1 MKAIIASEW
10 LKARTVRSHW
20 VLLII
25 AMMFPLIIS
34 TLVGIFNPDPQFV
47 SYRDVVSIVAS
58 SGAFSLLLLSSL
70 WVINLTSEFTHGTIR
85 VTYAAVPARWKVIV
99 SKAAIGTLV
108 TTVVMTVLF
117 WLNFGLGAALLNS
130 RGATIIVDG
139 WFDHSF
145 KVFVALV
152 TFAIIVSWFGLG
164 LGVLIKNSP
173 VAIVVVLL
181 WPLIIENLIALAFA
195 LSGYESAWKWM
206 PYQTAF
212 QGIDGASG
220 FDSALSRPWG
230 HLYFAAFVIV
240 VGSIGVVVDRRRDA

>member
-25 AMMFPLIIS
+25 AMIFPLIIS
-34 TLVGIFNPDPQFV
+34 TLVGIFNPDPQYV
-47 SYRDVVSIVAS
+47 SYREVVSIVAS

-99 SKAAIGTLV
+99 SKAVIGTLV
-108 TTVVMTVLF
+108 TSSVMTVLF

-164 LGVLIKNSP
+164 LGVLHQELSVCDCRCLA
-173 VAIVVVLL
+173 VATHHREPDRTCLS
-181 WPLIIENLIALAFA
+181 IE
-195 LSGYESAWKWM
+195 W
-206 PYQTAF
+206 
-212 QGIDGASG
+212 
-220 FDSALSRPWG
+220 
-230 HLYFAAFVIV
+230 V
-240 VGSIGVVVDRRRDA
+240 

>member
-1 MKAIIASEW
+1 MLLAAAALITLGDQPHQRFTRNNSCY
-10 LKARTVRSHW
+10 LRRSARTLEGHREQSCH
-20 VLLII
+20 
-25 AMMFPLIIS
+25 
-34 TLVGIFNPDPQFV
+34 
-47 SYRDVVSIVAS
+47 RD
-58 SGAFSLLLLSSL
+58 
-70 WVINLTSEFTHGTIR
+70 
-85 VTYAAVPARWKVIV
+85 
-99 SKAAIGTLV
+99 IGDNG
-108 TTVVMTVLF
+108 VMTVLF

-220 FDSALSRPWG
+220 FDSALSRPWATCISP
-230 HLYFAAFVIV
+230 H
-240 VGSIGVVVDRRRDA
+240 S

>member
-99 SKAAIGTLV
+99 SKAVIGTLV
-108 TTVVMTVLF
+108 TSV
-117 WLNFGLGAALLNS
+117 
-130 RGATIIVDG
+130 
-139 WFDHSF
+139 
-145 KVFVALV
+145 
-152 TFAIIVSWFGLG
+152 
-164 LGVLIKNSP
+164 
-173 VAIVVVLL
+173 
-181 WPLIIENLIALAFA
+181 
-195 LSGYESAWKWM
+195 
-206 PYQTAF
+206 
-212 QGIDGASG
+212 
-220 FDSALSRPWG
+220 
-230 HLYFAAFVIV
+230 
-240 VGSIGVVVDRRRDA
+240 